1 MTSSDTA
8 IFNSFMAEELV
19 HAEQYDNIL
28 FFGWQYGS
36 ELDGSSVGT
45 NLSPETKRIYKK
57 YLKK

>member
-1 MTSSDTA
+1 
-8 IFNSFMAEELV
+8 MAEELV